1 MVKANIVTSLKRLM
15 KIDKT
20 TKFMQKNFS
29 IFKHYFNWQQTI
41 FGRDRLSSVVSD
53 TFQSF
58 SIVTLN
64 NGQVS
69 FNPVIIFCNYFK

>member
-1 MVKANIVTSLKRLM
+1 M

-20 TKFMQKNFS
+20 ENKISVFLN
-29 IFKHYFNWQQTI
+29 YFNWQQTI

-69 FNPVIIFCNYFK
+69 FNPVIIFCNYFKYLCVFWDAFLAYGQL